1 MKSLLLGLAL
11 LASFAASAQTTNTYT
26 FANLDDSSGWNICS
40 GSCAGGKSPRKA
52 NFYLNQSP
60 SIDANG
66 SIEFYVQGGAWTDVL
81 FYHPVGPN
89 DAVSNFQTDFYFQV
103 SSSSTKYSQ
112 AFEFD
117 TYQFVNDIATFVPG
131 APGPV
136 EFMFGTQCDYSQNGG
151 VWDIWDQ
158 YHGQWI
164 PQYTMPCVNP
174 SQPAFKPNVW
184 YHVTE
189 AFHRTAVD
197 VNDPYG
203 GLSFDSIHVVE
214 YGNGTGSAATSDYT
228 YSMNIVEPAGPLPS
242 GWNSQIGTQMQLDLN
257 GSATPKTVV
266 TEHADQ
272 VTLTTW

>member
-1 MKSLLLGLAL
+1 MKNVLLGMCL
-11 LASFAASAQTTNTYT
+11 LVSFAALAQTTTTYP
-26 FANLDDSSGWNICS
+26 NLDDNSGWYICS
-40 GSCAGGKSPRKA
+40 GSCAGGTSPRKA
-52 NFYLNQSP
+52 KFYLNQSP

-89 DAVSNFQTDFYFQV
+89 NPASNFQVDFYFQLSG
-103 SSSSTKYSQ
+103 SSARYGQ

-117 TYQFVNDIATFVPG
+117 TYQFINDVATYVPG

-164 PQYTMPCVNP
+164 PLYNMPCVNP
-174 SQPAFKPNVW
+174 TQAQFKPNVW

-189 AFHRTAVD
+189 TFHRTGVGI
-197 VNDPYG
+197 NDPYG
-203 GLSFDSIHVVE
+203 GMSFDSIHIVE
-214 YGNGTGSAATSDYT
+214 YGNGYSNGATSDYT
-228 YSMNIVEPAGPLPS
+228 YNINTVEPAGPLPS
-242 GWNSQIGTQMQLDLN
+242 GWSDQLGTQFQIDLN
-257 GSATPKTVV
+257 GQATPRTVI
-266 TEHADQ
+266 TEYADEI
-272 VTLTTW
+272 TLTVW